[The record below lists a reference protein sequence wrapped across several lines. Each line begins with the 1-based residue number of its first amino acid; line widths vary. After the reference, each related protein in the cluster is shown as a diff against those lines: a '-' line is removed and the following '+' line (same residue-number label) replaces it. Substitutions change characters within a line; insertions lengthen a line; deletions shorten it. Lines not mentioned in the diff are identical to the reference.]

1 MSQSHNVSLPPDD
14 TKITDR
20 LGRVLALRRLT
31 VLDRLRLFKA
41 AGPVLSENHPWFGM
55 AVLAAS
61 VAAID
66 GVPIPMPT
74 NESQIEAAVSRLGDE
89 GLEVVADALDD
100 ENGRPMETHAG
111 NLPGTPT

>member
-1 MSQSHNVSLPPDD
+1 MSQSYNSSLSPDD
-14 TKITDR
+14 TRITDR
-20 LGRVLALRRLT
+20 LGRVLSLRRLT

-66 GVPIPMPT
+66 GVPIPLPA
-74 NESQIEAAVSRLGDE
+74 NELQIEAAVSRLGDE
-89 GLEVVADALDD
+89 GLEIVADALDD
-100 ENGRPMETHAG
+100 DNGQQLETTAG
-111 NLPGTPT
+111 N